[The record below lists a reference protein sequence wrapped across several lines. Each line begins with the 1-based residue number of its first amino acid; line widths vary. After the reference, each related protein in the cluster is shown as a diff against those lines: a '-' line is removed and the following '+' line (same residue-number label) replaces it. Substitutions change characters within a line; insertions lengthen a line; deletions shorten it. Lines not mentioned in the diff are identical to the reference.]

1 MANEYRDFA
10 RGELFVSSR
19 IGFLQEDADLGV
31 DSEDLK
37 AILMEKGVIRDGE
50 VVGNMCYGGKFLEWQ
65 LERSREN
72 LGLETVDLVNLHNPE
87 NFLGAMGHADL
98 YDLIGKAFR
107 TLEDARQDGK
117 LKNYGVSSYMAF
129 RSLGKYYLSLQKLT
143 EIAENSAGKDNGF
156 KFINLP
162 INITMPESFIE
173 KTQMQD
179 PTSPP
184 TEGLTT
190 TPFEN
195 SISTL
200 KLAEKLGLN
209 VIATSPLM
217 GGYLMG
223 TPLPADVFN
232 VRYIAGKHVNFAR
245 SLPFDCIKSIV
256 VGMKRNRHVKMNLQV
271 AHYDKAET
279 IAMDEFLVTPRVRVE
294 EPMNKQFFE
303 A

>member
-1 MANEYRDFA
+1 MANENRDFA

-19 IGFLQEDADLGV
+19 IGYLQEDADLGV
-31 DSEDLK
+31 DSDDLK
-37 AILMEKGVIRDGE
+37 ANLIRDGIIGE
-50 VVGNMCYGGKFLEWQ
+50 GQVVGNMCYGQKFLEWQ

-72 LGLETVDLVNLHNPE
+72 LGLETIDLVNLHNPE

-107 TLEDARQDGK
+107 TLEDARQGGK
-117 LKNYGVSSYMAF
+117 LKNYGVSSYQAF

-179 PTSPP
+179 ASSVP
-184 TEGLTT
+184 TETITT
-190 TPFEN
+190 TALDN

-200 KLAEKLGLN
+200 KLAEQLSLN
-209 VIATSPLM
+209 VIANSPLM

-223 TPLPADVFN
+223 TPLPADIFN

-279 IAMDEFLVTPRVRVE
+279 EAMDEFLVTPRVRTE
-294 EPMNKQFFE
+294 EPMNKQFFD

>member
-1 MANEYRDFA
+1 
-10 RGELFVSSR
+10 VSSR

-31 DSEDLK
+31 GSEDLK
-37 AILMEKGVIRDGE
+37 AILMEKGVIQDGD

-179 PTSPP
+179 STSLP
-184 TEGLTT
+184 TEGQTT
-190 TPFEN
+190 TPVEN

-209 VIATSPLM
+209 VIAISPLM